1 MNNFR
6 KAVEALER
14 LASKADK
21 LVPLV
26 LSFAIFAAIIV
37 IGLQQGLGK

>member
-6 KAVEALER
+6 KALEALER

>member
-1 MNNFR
+1 MNSFR

-14 LASKADK
+14 LATNADR

-26 LSFAIFAAIIV
+26 LSLAVFAAIVV
-37 IGLQQGLGK
+37 IGMQGGWK

>member
-37 IGLQQGLGK
+37 IGLQQGLSK

>member
-1 MNNFR
+1 MNSFR

-14 LASKADK
+14 LATNADR

-26 LSFAIFAAIIV
+26 LS
-37 IGLQQGLGK
+37 LGSVRKPKKYDFL